1 MVLVMLRFATVDVG
15 IIVGMVVDDVL
26 DRKCTVNRYTHSP
39 SMQLHESPPQS
50 SLIAVQ
56 DALVLQGPLVALVL
70 ALAVVVGMVVDDVLD
85 RKCTVD
91 RYTHSPSMQ
100 LHESPPQSSLI
111 AVQDARVLQ
120 GPLVALI
127 LALAVVVVAR
137 VLMVIVSF
145 AQGLTILLHL
155 PKDEANWC
163 KFTRGATECV
173 QSECGLC
180 RWPIDRGSSAI
191 WPLTRPAMELLLI
204 SNPKP
209 GVFYHQGFKWG
220 ENCG

>member
-1 MVLVMLRFATVDVG
+1 MAAAVMVLVMLRFATVDVG
-15 IIVGMVVDDVL
+15 II
-26 DRKCTVNRYTHSP
+26 
-39 SMQLHESPPQS
+39 
-50 SLIAVQ
+50 
-56 DALVLQGPLVALVL
+56 
-70 ALAVVVGMVVDDVLD
+70 VGMVVDDVLD

-111 AVQDARVLQ
+111 AVQDALVLQ
-120 GPLVALI
+120 GPLVALM

-163 KFTRGATECV
+163 EFTRGATECV
-173 QSECGLC
+173 RSECGFVQM
-180 RWPIDRGSSAI
+180 AY
-191 WPLTRPAMELLLI
+191 RPRKQRNLAFDPACYGLLLI